1 MNPELPVDMP
11 SLFVSRLPGKNDA
24 DLFCE
29 ESGGLIRSLVDPDGG
44 GIGTGTIG
52 YDNG

>member
-11 SLFVSRLPGKNDA
+11 SLFASRFPGRNNA
-24 DLFCE
+24 DLE